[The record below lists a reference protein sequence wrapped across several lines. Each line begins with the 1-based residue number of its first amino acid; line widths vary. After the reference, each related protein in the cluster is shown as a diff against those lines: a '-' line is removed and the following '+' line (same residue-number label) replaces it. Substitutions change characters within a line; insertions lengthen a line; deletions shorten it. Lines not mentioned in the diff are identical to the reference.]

1 MYVIYTHMCIHTHYY
16 ILFHYDLSQDIEYS
30 SLAIQWDLVYF
41 KILNHICSVPFT
53 TCFKFLG
60 LRMWTSY
67 RGGRGAHCLARH
79 WSLSSYRPRYLVEA
93 SKKFKSFQMSSWEP
107 HVLSLLVAVCL
118 NRNFLCTS
126 QWHSKLLLI
135 PVLNPFICGGHGAFF
150 FFLTE
155 PWLIQSSFCVT
166 GYVKSDLGNTM

>member
-135 PVLNPFICGGHGAFF
+135 PVLNPFICGGHGAYFF
-150 FFLTE
+150 F
-155 PWLIQSSFCVT
+155 WLNPDWSKALSVL
-166 GYVKSDLGNTM
+166 LGM